1 MERHA
6 LSLTVNNRPG
16 VLIRIAL
23 VYSRRGFNID
33 SLVVS
38 ESSNPKFSKMNIV
51 AFGDLKTGE
60 QIKKQL
66 AKLIDVIH
74 VTEHT
79 ESDSVQRELAL
90 FKLLVNSEKRP
101 ELLQL
106 AVALNATV
114 LEVGTE
120 HVMVEIRG
128 TSREI
133 DNATQLFRSQ
143 GLCEL
148 IRTGKVMMAFGKNE
162 T

>member
-1 MERHA
+1 MDRHA

-23 VYSRRGFNID
+23 VFSRRGFNID

-38 ESSNPKFSKMNIV
+38 ESSTPQFSKMNIV
-51 AFGDLKTGE
+51 AFGDQRSGE

-66 AKLIDVIH
+66 SKLVDVIH
-74 VTEHT
+74 VAEHT
-79 ESDSVQRELAL
+79 ETDSVQRELAL
-90 FKLLVNSEKRP
+90 YKMLVTSERRP

-106 AVALNATV
+106 ANAFGAKII
-114 LEVGTE
+114 EVGEE
-120 HVMVEIRG
+120 HIILELSG
-128 TSREI
+128 TTREI
-133 DNATQLFRSQ
+133 DNATQLLRSQ

-148 IRTGKVMMAFGKNE
+148 IRTGKVVMALGAGE